1 MIRRQ
6 KPFVFW
12 LLVVAVLTLVLVSGL
27 VLLLSIR
34 KPAAGP
40 PVNLTLDNA
49 GLPRWHGVPLENTNV
64 RDATFEIMG
73 RLGLKAGV
81 TVTNVT
87 MTGAQASNLFHTMQ
101 AMGRAGLLN
110 TNQPPNPYE

>member
-6 KPFVFW
+6 KPFAFW
-12 LLVVAVLTLVLVSGL
+12 LLVIAALTLVLVSGL
-27 VLLLSIR
+27 VLQSIR
-34 KPAAGP
+34 KPASAP
-40 PVNLTLDNA
+40 AVNLTLDNA
-49 GLPRWHGVPLENTNV
+49 GLPRWHGVPLANTNV

-81 TVTNVT
+81 TVTNAT
-87 MTGAQASNLFHTMQ
+87 MNNAQASNLFHTMQ